1 MATGFKG
8 YHPWVN
14 VTFFIS
20 VITFGMLFLH
30 PVCLFVSFFAS
41 VCLDVRLKGK
51 KAMKEIFFFILPM
64 LVFVTLINGIFNHY
78 GMTVLYEVSNGNNIT
93 LEAYVYGFVLGL
105 SVVTT
110 MLWFF
115 CFNEIVTADKM
126 MFVLG
131 KGIPKAALV
140 VTMALRFV
148 PLYRRK
154 YAEISQAQKGFMQS
168 EDDKKFINRI
178 RNAVKSVSVLITWAL
193 ENAIETSN
201 SMRARGYGENKRSFY
216 SKFRFTKSDCIVMTA
231 MIVTDIVVA
240 ICKIKNGLYASYN
253 PYIIINSQKAEGVTY
268 IIREINTVINSFSAF
283 EISVI
288 LIYILFCFLPLII
301 DLKEELNWRRLKS
314 RI

>member
-1 MATGFKG
+1 MATGFKS

-14 VTFFIS
+14 MMFFIS

-41 VCLDVRLKGK
+41 VCLDIRLKGK
-51 KAMKEIFFFILPM
+51 KAVKEIFFFILPM

-105 SVVTT
+105 TVVTT

-115 CFNEIVTADKM
+115 CFNEIVTADKI

-131 KGIPKAALV
+131 KGIPKMALV
-140 VTMALRFV
+140 VTMSLRFV
-148 PLYRRK
+148 PLYRKK

-168 EDDKKFINRI
+168 DNDKKFISRI
-178 RNAVKSVSVLITWAL
+178 RNAVKSVSILVTWSL
-193 ENAIETSN
+193 ENAIETSD
-201 SMRARGYGENKRSFY
+201 SMRARNYGLGKRSFY
-216 SKFRFTKSDCIVMTA
+216 SRFRFTKSDAIVILTVIIA
-231 MIVTDIVVA
+231 DIIMI
-240 ICKIKNGLYASYN
+240 ICKLKKGLYASYN
-253 PYIIINSQKAEGVTY
+253 PYILINSKKDFGITY
-268 IIREINTVINSFSAF
+268 IIKEINTVINPLTAF
-283 EISVI
+283 EIITIVF
-288 LIYILFCFLPLII
+288 YILLCFLPLII

-314 RI
+314 KI

>member
-1 MATGFKG
+1 MATGFKS

-14 VTFFIS
+14 VMFFIS
-20 VITFGMLFLH
+20 VITFGILFLH

-41 VCLDVRLKGK
+41 VCLDIRLKGR
-51 KAMKEIFFFILPM
+51 KAVKEIFTFILPM

-78 GMTVLYEVSNGNNIT
+78 GMTVLYEISNGNNIT
-93 LEAYVYGFVLGL
+93 LEAYIYGFVLGL
-105 SVVTT
+105 TVVTT

-154 YAEISQAQKGFMQS
+154 YTEISQAQKGFMQS
-168 EDDKKFINRI
+168 EDDKKLLNRI
-178 RNAVKSVSVLITWAL
+178 KNAVKSVSILVTWAL
-193 ENAIETSN
+193 ENAIETSD
-201 SMRARGYGENKRSFY
+201 SMRARNYGVCKRSFY
-216 SKFRFTKSDCIVMTA
+216 SRFHFTKSDGIVMTT
-231 MIVTDIVVA
+231 MIIADIVVA
-240 ICKIKNGLYASYN
+240 VCKFKNGLYASYN
-253 PYIIINSQKAEGVTY
+253 PYILINSRKDFGITY
-268 IIREINTVINSFSAF
+268 IIKEINTVINPFTAF
-283 EISVI
+283 EIITVVF
-288 LIYILFCFLPLII
+288 YILLCFLPLII

-314 RI
+314 KI